1 MIRNLIKLSILG
13 GVILCALNVSS
24 RTINEMVIQVH
35 AREKTIADAII
46 KQQVQDMFKEVEK
59 EIEKVQE
66 ETQIEIKKEEVVM
79 KEPIPEKPKKKE
91 VVKKVVEAKEEVP
104 QDSAQ
109 DSARVVTEEPIEGI
123 PTQEVPEI
131 ASDAVLDITTYSA
144 LSEENMIY
152 IGDYLIEHYFL
163 FGQVYY
169 QNETDPLRYERKK
182 LVSDMEDQ
190 VITSLDEGLS
200 LIKDFKG
207 LDANKLEPIIEN
219 TQILAEAFK
228 QDYKDSV
235 AKGEEIE
242 NVYNSVNDF
251 FDTYLKALN
260 KAQTTFT
267 LLEDTTN
274 KALILPMFFKSI
286 NQDLLPS
293 IKEVLNQGFSL
304 KEQTNKIYVE
314 GLDAS
319 FLIMPEEV
327 MVVIENPYSILPPKT
342 IETEVTTSVEESEIE
357 KNKHEN

>member
-1 MIRNLIKLSILG
+1 MIRNLVKLSLLG

-46 KQQVQDMFKEVEK
+46 KQQVQDMFKEAQK
-59 EIEKVQE
+59 EIEKVEE

-79 KEPIPEKPKKKE
+79 KEPIPKKPKKKE
-91 VVKKVVEAKEEVP
+91 EVKQVVEVKEEVTGE
-104 QDSAQ
+104 SAK
-109 DSARVVTEEPIEGI
+109 DAIEVIKEETVEET
-123 PTQEVPEI
+123 PTPETLEV
-131 ASDAVLDITTYSA
+131 ASDAALDITTYSA
-144 LSEENMIY
+144 LSEEDMIY

-169 QNETDPLRYERKK
+169 ENETDPLRYERKK

-190 VITSLDEGLS
+190 VIASLNEGLG
-200 LIKDFKG
+200 LIKDFQG
-207 LDANKLEPIIEN
+207 LDADKLKPIIEN
-219 TQILAEAFK
+219 TGILAEAFK
-228 QDYKDSV
+228 QDYKEIV
-235 AKGEEIE
+235 AKREEIE
-242 NVYNSVNDF
+242 NVYNSVNGF
-251 FDTYLKALN
+251 FDTYLKALD

-274 KALILPMFFKSI
+274 KALILPMFLKSI

-319 FLIMPEEV
+319 FLITPEEV